1 MDKGFLKRYTR
12 YIARHSMLTHL
23 RGDHLKKL
31 NHKQIK
37 VVMAT
42 VIGAI
47 ILLASI
53 YFYKENNIPKLVYTD
68 FKEYLIG
75 NKIEKVEISNGA
87 KMRVKLKG
95 QKQLY
100 ITDNP
105 RNPELKEALLTQGI
119 EVVES
124 SGTGSFA
131 MLEPIISLLIIGG
144 VFFVVYKKSG
154 KMSSGPEMGFKAK
167 AVSAE
172 SVQHF
177 NFSHVAGNIEAKEQV
192 SDIVDFIESPDKYAK
207 YGARMPRG
215 MIFYGAPGTGKTLM
229 AKAIAG
235 EAGVPFFSVSGSD
248 FVQLYVGV
256 GASRVRDL
264 FKAAREHGKAVI
276 FIDEIDA
283 IGKSRS
289 GSASGSSDEKD
300 QTLNALLT
308 EMSGFNENQGIIV
321 IAATNR
327 LDVLDPALLR
337 PGRFDRHIE
346 IGLPD
351 LNARQEILRLH
362 MKNKPICG
370 TVDVMKIAKQ
380 TVYFSGAMLE
390 NLLNE
395 AAIFSAKRGA
405 AAIDETDID
414 KAFYV
419 VVAGSEKQDRSTIR
433 AIDREIT
440 AYHEAGH
447 ALVTKLVAPSNTVS
461 KVTIIPSTKGAGG
474 FSMNIAEDRMF
485 YTRKDMETQ
494 IKISLAGRIAEELT
508 FGEDN
513 ITTGASND
521 IEKATEIVRDYA
533 MRYGMN
539 EELGMLNL
547 SILMEKSDGA
557 GVSKILLEQSSKLM
571 KRLYNETKVLM
582 VENKDLLGEI
592 SQALLE
598 HETLAEEDLD
608 NLLQS
613 EAKSA

>member
-1 MDKGFLKRYTR
+1 MKNL
-12 YIARHSMLTHL
+12 I
-23 RGDHLKKL
+23 
-31 NHKQIK
+31 NHKIK
-37 VVMAT
+37 AIIGIG
-42 VIGAI
+42 IGAI
-47 ILLASI
+47 ILVASI
-53 YFYKENNIPKLVYTD
+53 YFYKENNIPKLAYTD
-68 FKEYLIG
+68 FKSHVTNG
-75 NKIEKVEISNGA
+75 QIEKVELSNGA
-87 KMRVKLKG
+87 KMRVQLKG
-95 QKQLY
+95 QKQLF

-105 RNPELKEALLTQGI
+105 RNPELKEELLIQGI

-124 SGTGSFA
+124 SGNGSFTL
-131 MLEPIISLLIIGG
+131 LEPIMSLLIIGG
-144 VFFVVYKKSG
+144 VFFMVYKKSG
-154 KMSSGPEMGFKAK
+154 KMSSGAEMGFKAK
-167 AVSAE
+167 AISEDTAN
-172 SVQHF
+172 QF
-177 NFSHVAGNIEAKEQV
+177 NFDNVAGNIEAKEQV
-192 SDIVDFIESPDKYAK
+192 KDIVDFIESPDKYAK

-235 EAGVPFFSVSGSD
+235 EAGVPFFSVSGAD

-289 GSASGSSDEKD
+289 NSASGSSDEKD

-308 EMSGFNENQGIIV
+308 EMSGFNENEGIIV

-351 LNARQEILRLH
+351 LNAREKILKLH
-362 MKNKPICG
+362 MKGKPICE
-370 TVDVMKIAKQ
+370 TVDIMKIAKQ

-395 AAIFSAKRGA
+395 AAIFSAKRGGG
-405 AAIDETDID
+405 AIDETDID
-414 KAFYV
+414 KAFYT

-433 AIDREIT
+433 NIDREIT

-447 ALVTKLVAPSNTVS
+447 ALVTKLVAPENTVS

-494 IKISLAGRIAEELT
+494 IKISLAGRVAEELT

-521 IEKATEIVRDYA
+521 IEKATEIIRDYS

-539 EELGMLNL
+539 KELGMLNL
-547 SILMEKSDGA
+547 NVLMGQSDSSSA
-557 GVSKILLEQSSKLM
+557 SQILLDQSSKLM

-582 VENKDLLGEI
+582 MDNKQLLI
-592 SQALLE
+592 QLSMALLE
-598 HETLAEEDLD
+598 KETLNEEDI
-608 NLLQS
+608 NLLMQV
-613 EAKSA
+613 KSKTA

>member
-1 MDKGFLKRYTR
+1 MNKLKY
-12 YIARHSMLTHL
+12 
-23 RGDHLKKL
+23 KKIGTIL
-31 NHKQIK
+31 GI
-37 VVMAT
+37 VV
-42 VIGAI
+42 GAI
-47 ILLASI
+47 ILVASI
-53 YFYKENNIPKLVYTD
+53 YFYKEKNIIKLPYTD
-68 FKEYLIG
+68 FKEYVSSHQ
-75 NKIEKVEISNGA
+75 IEQVEISNGPQ
-87 KMRVKLKG
+87 MRLKLKD
-95 QKQLY
+95 QEQLF

-105 RNPELKEALLTQGI
+105 RNPKLKEELLIQGI
-119 EVVES
+119 DVVES
-124 SGTGSFA
+124 SSSGSFA
-131 MLEPIISLLIIGG
+131 MIQPIISLLIIGG
-144 VFFVVYKKSG
+144 AFFMIYKKTG
-154 KMSSGPEMGFKAK
+154 KMSSGSEMGFKAK
-167 AVSAE
+167 AITEENANQFS
-172 SVQHF
+172 F
-177 NFSHVAGNIEAKEQV
+177 NNVAGNIEAKEQV
-192 SDIVDFIESPDKYAK
+192 SDIVDFIESPEKYAK

-264 FKAAREHGKAVI
+264 FKAAREQGKAVI

-289 GSASGSSDEKD
+289 ASASGSSDEKD

-308 EMSGFNENQGIIV
+308 EMSGFNENDGIIV

-351 LNARQEILRLH
+351 LNAREKILKLH
-362 MKNKPICG
+362 MKNKPISDK
-370 TVDVMKIAKQ
+370 VDAMEIAKQ

-390 NLLNE
+390 HLLNE

-405 AAIDETDID
+405 GAIDDTDID
-414 KAFYV
+414 KAFYT

-447 ALVTKLVAPSNTVS
+447 ALMTKLVAPLNTVS

-474 FSMNIAEDRMF
+474 FSMNIPEDRMF
-485 YTRKDMETQ
+485 HTRKDMETQ
-494 IKISLAGRIAEELT
+494 IKISLSGRIAEELI
-508 FGEDN
+508 FGQDN

-521 IEKATEIVRDYA
+521 IEKATEIIRDYS

-539 EELGMLNL
+539 PELGMLNMNV
-547 SILMEKSDGA
+547 LMEKSDSA
-557 GVSKILLEQSSKLM
+557 AASRILLEQSTHLM
-571 KRLYNETKVLM
+571 KNLYEETKSLLIENQNVLIQIAK
-582 VENKDLLGEI
+582 E
-592 SQALLE
+592 LLE
-598 HETLAEEDLD
+598 KETLGEEDLN
-608 NLLQS
+608 NLLEISSQS
-613 EAKSA
+613 A

>member
-1 MDKGFLKRYTR
+1 MSKF
-12 YIARHSMLTHL
+12 
-23 RGDHLKKL
+23 
-31 NHKQIK
+31 NNKQSKAIIGT
-37 VVMAT
+37 A
-42 VIGAI
+42 IGAL
-47 ILLASI
+47 ILIASI
-53 YFYKENNIPKLVYTD
+53 YFYKENNIGKLSYID
-68 FKEYLIG
+68 FKEYISSHQV
-75 NKIEKVEISNGA
+75 EKVEISNGA
-87 KMRVKLKG
+87 KMRVKLKD
-95 QKQLY
+95 QDQML

-105 RNPELKEALLTQGI
+105 RKADLKEELLIQGI
-119 EVVES
+119 DVVES
-124 SGTGSFA
+124 TSSGSFA
-131 MLEPIISLLIIGG
+131 MLQSVVSMLFIGG
-144 VFFVVYKKSG
+144 LFFMVYKKSG
-154 KMSSGPEMGFKAK
+154 KMSSGSEMGFKAK
-167 AVSAE
+167 AINEEVTS
-172 SVQHF
+172 Q
-177 NFSHVAGNIEAKEQV
+177 FSFSNVAGNIEAKEQV
-192 SDIVDFIESPDKYAK
+192 SDIIDFIESPEKYLK

-289 GSASGSSDEKD
+289 GQGSGSSDEKD

-308 EMSGFNENQGIIV
+308 EMSGFNENEGIIV

-351 LNARQEILRLH
+351 LNAREKILKLH
-362 MKNKPICG
+362 MKNKPVCG
-370 TVDVMKIAKQ
+370 TVNTMKIARQ

-405 AAIDETDID
+405 VAIDNTDID
-414 KAFYV
+414 KAFYT

-433 AIDREIT
+433 AVDREIT

-447 ALVTKLVAPSNTVS
+447 ALVTKLIAPSNTVS

-494 IKISLAGRIAEELT
+494 IKISLAGRIAEELI

-521 IEKATEIVRDYA
+521 IEKATEIIRDYA

-547 SILMEKSDGA
+547 SILMEQSDGSE
-557 GVSKILLEQSSKLM
+557 VSRILLKESSKLM
-571 KRLYNETKVLM
+571 KSLYNETQLLM
-582 VENKDLLGEI
+582 VENKYLLTQIAKE
-592 SQALLE
+592 LLDK
-598 HETLAEEDLD
+598 ETLDEEALDQLLDLK
-608 NLLQS
+608 S
-613 EAKSA
+613 KSA

>member
-1 MDKGFLKRYTR
+1 
-12 YIARHSMLTHL
+12 
-23 RGDHLKKL
+23 
-31 NHKQIK
+31 
-37 VVMAT
+37 MAIIGT
-42 VIGAI
+42 VIGASV
-47 ILLASI
+47 LVASI

-68 FKEYLIG
+68 FKNHIYSG
-75 NKIEKVEISNGA
+75 QVEKVEISSGA
-87 KMRVKLKG
+87 KMRVKLKD
-95 QKQLY
+95 QKQMF

-105 RNPELKEALLTQGI
+105 RNQGLKEELLIQGI
-119 EVVES
+119 EVVEA
-124 SGTGSFA
+124 GNGGSFV
-131 MLEPIISLLIIGG
+131 MIESIISLLIIGG
-144 VFFVVYKKSG
+144 VFFMVYKKSG
-154 KMSSGPEMGFKAK
+154 KMSSASQMGFKAK
-167 AVSAE
+167 AISGE
-172 SVQHF
+172 IVQKF
-177 NFSHVAGNIEAKEQV
+177 DFSNVAGNIEAKEQV
-192 SDIVDFIESPDKYAK
+192 SDIVDFIESPEKYAK

-308 EMSGFNENQGIIV
+308 EMSGFNENEGIIV

-351 LNARQEILRLH
+351 INAREKILKLH
-362 MKNKPICG
+362 MRNKPICD
-370 TVDVMKIAKQ
+370 TVDTMTIAKQ

-395 AAIFSAKRGA
+395 AAIFSAKRQA
-405 AAIDETDID
+405 VAIDHTDID
-414 KAFYV
+414 KAFYTV
-419 VVAGSEKQDRSTIR
+419 IAGSEKQDRSAIR
-433 AIDREIT
+433 TIDREIT

-447 ALVTKLVAPSNTVS
+447 ALITKLVAPSNTVS

-474 FSMNIAEDRMF
+474 FSMNIAQDRMF
-485 YTRKDMETQ
+485 YTKNDMESQ
-494 IKISLAGRIAEELT
+494 IKISIAGRIAEELT
-508 FGEDN
+508 FGVDN

-521 IEKATEIVRDYA
+521 IEKATEIIRDYC
-533 MRYGMN
+533 MRYGMD
-539 EELGMLNL
+539 EEFGMLNL
-547 SILMEKSDGA
+547 NILMEKSDTSA
-557 GVSKILLEQSSKLM
+557 ASHILLEQSSKLM
-571 KRLYNETKVLM
+571 KRLYNETKHM
-582 VENKDLLGEI
+582 MIENQGLLIAI
-592 SQALLE
+592 SKELLE
-598 HETLAEEDLD
+598 KETLVEEDID
-608 NLLQS
+608 RLLEVAS
-613 EAKSA
+613 KSA